1 MQQLHIENFS
11 GNDIVSLKYK
21 ILKKSRDGE
30 FCGSCNYFV
39 VKF

>member
-21 ILKKSRDGE
+21 ISRDGE
-30 FCGSCNYFV
+30 FCGFCKKKFA